1 MAVLAVLG
9 ALVGVPLLL
18 ALSSIFNGYAL
29 KVLWGWFIV
38 PIFHLPQ
45 LTIPSAI
52 GIALVVGYLT
62 KQTNDC
68 KKEKERSGG
77 EAFFHLIALA
87 ILQPSVALFMG
98 WIVQKFM

>member
-1 MAVLAVLG
+1 MTGLAVLG
-9 ALVGVPLLL
+9 AIVGIPVLI
-18 ALSSIFNGYAL
+18 ALGSIFNGYAL

-45 LTIPSAI
+45 LSIPSAI

-68 KKEKERSGG
+68 EEKERSGG
-77 EAFFHLIALA
+77 EKFSRAVLEA
-87 ILQPSVALFMG
+87 ILRPSLALLVG

>member
-1 MAVLAVLG
+1 MAGLAVLG
-9 ALVGVPLLL
+9 AIVGVPLLI
-18 ALSSIFNGYAL
+18 ALSAIFNGYVL
-29 KVLWGWFIV
+29 KVLWGWFII

-45 LTIPSAI
+45 LSIPSAI

-68 KKEKERSGG
+68 KEKERTGG
-77 EAFFHLIALA
+77 ERISRA
-87 ILQPSVALFMG
+87 ILEAVLRPSFALFFG